1 MRALLKLLGDTPEN
15 EAKPLLDT
23 YNAVLNQLGLVD
35 RNDPL
40 EDLGKGINDFGESGY
55 HGLALLKRQEAQHYH
70 LGLVPTMLRRYCVR
84 PVRQAS
90 RRQASPRR

>member
-40 EDLGKGINDFGESGY
+40 EDLGKGYQRF
-55 HGLALLKRQEAQHYH
+55 R
-70 LGLVPTMLRRYCVR
+70 
-84 PVRQAS
+84 
-90 RRQASPRR
+90 